1 MSDTHTHTYTDTD
14 RQTDTGAHT
23 QTHITTRLHSAKGT
37 DVVWQYASTHTASQ
51 RPYSQARVTWVC
63 LCLERVFTC
72 VCVVGGEHTLVCV
85 CHVQRLTRTSGVP
98 LQLITYLTNDIV
110 HVCVCVCMCVYTE
123 IDKDKSG
130 TITVDEFA
138 AALRK
143 KGQLIGDG
151 DIKRIMEV
159 RA

>member
-1 MSDTHTHTYTDTD
+1 M
-14 RQTDTGAHT
+14 
-23 QTHITTRLHSAKGT
+23 
-37 DVVWQYASTHTASQ
+37 
-51 RPYSQARVTWVC
+51 
-63 LCLERVFTC
+63 
-72 VCVVGGEHTLVCV
+72 TL
-85 CHVQRLTRTSGVP
+85 
-98 LQLITYLTNDIV
+98 YM
-110 HVCVCVCMCVYTE
+110 CVCVCMCVYTE